1 MPFFALVNSHGETER
16 VVTELPETLSDGLTA
31 VELPAPGERVR
42 LGRLKFERGGGASAH
57 EAQTER
63 DPTPQPRE
71 GLQPTKGHSADQF
84 FSRVELELRRARQ
97 SGAGFS
103 LLLFD
108 LAPVDRGRADTFCRE
123 VLRDCGHELLP
134 VDYIAPLRPHL
145 TGVLLRDV
153 DTGGAKIELV
163 RGECT
168 SLRFPNDR
176 KSIESL
182 LSRRHPLLFG
192 SRIRAETAP
201 ALDTPAA

>member
-1 MPFFALVNSHGETER
+1 MPFFALVNSHGETVR
-16 VVTELPETLSDGLTA
+16 VVTELPDPVPDGLVA

-42 LGRLKFERGGGASAH
+42 LGRLKFERGGGAAAH

-63 DPTPQPRE
+63 DAPPQKRD
-71 GLQPTKGHSADQF
+71 GLQPARGHTAEQF
-84 FSRVELELRRARQ
+84 FSRLEMELRRSRQ
-97 SGAGFS
+97 NGTVFS
-103 LLLFD
+103 VLLFD
-108 LAPVDRGRADTFCRE
+108 LAPVDRPRADSFCRD

-163 RGECT
+163 RGACT
-168 SLRFPNDR
+168 TLRFPNDR
-176 KSIESL
+176 KPIEAL

-192 SRIRAETAP
+192 TRLRAEGAP
-201 ALDTPAA
+201 DEPAA

>member
-1 MPFFALVNSHGETER
+1 MPFFALVNAHGETVR
-16 VVTELPETLSDGLTA
+16 VVMELPDPVPDGLTA

-42 LGRLKFERGGGASAH
+42 LGRLKFERGGGAGAH

-63 DPTPQPRE
+63 DPAPEKRE
-71 GLQPTKGHSADQF
+71 GLQPTKGQSAEQF

-97 SGAGFS
+97 NNAVFS

-108 LAPVDRGRADTFCRE
+108 LAPVDRSRYDAFCRE

-176 KSIESL
+176 KPIESL

-192 SRIRAETAP
+192 SRVRAENAP
-201 ALDTPAA
+201 SLDEPAA